1 MYFSRFAELK
11 FKKIYFVNINAI
23 LMNRKFEK
31 SDKIFETDFSYSF
44 RKRNCMRVKARYIDR
59 NGPVWVTAERLII
72 DNYRPFNTPS

>member
-31 SDKIFETDFSYSF
+31 SDKIFETNERTNGLFLFFSKEKLYACES
-44 RKRNCMRVKARYIDR
+44 AIH
-59 NGPVWVTAERLII
+59 
-72 DNYRPFNTPS
+72 